1 MEIRKFVASG
11 KPQFEKYTKTVS
23 EAEATQTRVLL
34 GRETKFSSRHE
45 AHLPKAEKIAPVAV
59 KNEAYK
65 VHSEPVESIL
75 NMGLSQISSQSQKTS
90 FSNTKSK
97 FTSSMSIIPRING
110 LPKSFMCESDGAKNI
125 NRQVRRFNSVGTY
138 VVGINSQK
146 QLSTVKSFESPTK
159 TKQFTTYVS
168 CVQTSL
174 SNSWKFQER
183 NTQRTTDSENE
194 MSESKSAAAVQTRK
208 ALPLRIYSA
217 ISDSK
222 NNEEKK
228 MTVENSLMT
237 DMLGEGLV
245 SNTASK
251 DKYKGSTTIT
261 GQHFEENLP
270 NLQEE
275 SDRKTDRTIF
285 GSQVRIQETSR
296 AKRANFNCSENN
308 VVYCHHCSL
317 SINPTNDEKKA
328 STENEH
334 ENEQKNSDKNIRAN
348 SVKRLHRRTPAE
360 TVTIQVLSPIRSL
373 TFSTPGKSTDVN
385 LSRRKTKTSLASV
398 SVQEKNNWRSMS
410 ISSEVPIIIISSVDE

>member
-1 MEIRKFVASG
+1 M
-11 KPQFEKYTKTVS
+11 
-23 EAEATQTRVLL
+23 
-34 GRETKFSSRHE
+34 
-45 AHLPKAEKIAPVAV
+45 
-59 KNEAYK
+59 
-65 VHSEPVESIL
+65 

-275 SDRKTDRTIF
+275 SDRKTDRTILEAKY
-285 GSQVRIQETSR
+285 GSKKRREPNVLTSIAAKITLFTATIAVYLLIQLTMR
-296 AKRANFNCSENN
+296 KKLARKMNMKMNKRTA
-308 VVYCHHCSL
+308 
-317 SINPTNDEKKA
+317 
-328 STENEH
+328 
-334 ENEQKNSDKNIRAN
+334 
-348 SVKRLHRRTPAE
+348 
-360 TVTIQVLSPIRSL
+360 
-373 TFSTPGKSTDVN
+373 
-385 LSRRKTKTSLASV
+385 TKTF
-398 SVQEKNNWRSMS
+398 VQTQ
-410 ISSEVPIIIISSVDE
+410 